1 MATASTGTFCINTAT
16 SKIHNLVSGDKA
28 LKVLVQSSA
37 TPTKISAL
45 DGTKAVTGIV
55 FALPEASGEERWQ
68 LTHGPVPAG
77 GGTALWSG
85 KGGYATIGDPA
96 VSDYYLSS
104 GDITATAATPASSA
118 GIGSEFIKNGSAQKF
133 VLAICDAAYRAYT
146 SGVDQGSGLDS
157 LTVTRGDLSLSNTSI
172 NDGTGIVNTY
182 TRSYTMNFKF
192 YQSGTINASGALDAA
207 NPDIANDGSDGVPF

>member
-55 FALPEASGEERWQ
+55 FALPEASGDERWQ

-104 GDITATAATPASSA
+104 GDITETVNAGGSA
-118 GIGSEFIKNGSAQKF
+118 GAGTEFIKNGSAQKF
-133 VLAICDAAYRAYT
+133 VLAICDSAYRAYT

>member
-1 MATASTGTFCINTAT
+1 MSIASTGTFCINTAT
-16 SKIHNLVSGDKA
+16 SRIHNLVSGNKA
-28 LKVLVQSSA
+28 IKVFEVSST
-37 TPTKISAL
+37 TPKKISAL

-55 FALPEASGEERWQ
+55 FALPEASGDERWQ

-85 KGGYATIGDPA
+85 KGGYATIGDPT
-96 VSDYYLSS
+96 VSDYFLGS
-104 GDITATAATPASSA
+104 GDITLDATASNGRAQGT
-118 GIGSEFIKNGSAQKF
+118 EFIKNGSAQKF
-133 VLAICDAAYRAYT
+133 VLAICDSAYRAYT

-182 TRSYTMNFKF
+182 SRSYTMNFKF
-192 YQSGTINASGALDAA
+192 YQSGTINASGALDSAM
-207 NPDIANDGSDGVPF
+207 PDIANDASDGVPF

>member
-1 MATASTGTFCINTAT
+1 MATASTGTFCLNTAT
-16 SKIHNLVSGDKA
+16 SRLHNLVSGDGA
-28 LKVLVQSSA
+28 IKVLEQSSNS
-37 TPTKISAL
+37 PKRISAL

-55 FALPEASGEERWQ
+55 FALPEASGSERWQ
-68 LTHGPVPAG
+68 LTHGPTAAG

-104 GDITATAATPASSA
+104 GDITEDANNSA
-118 GIGSEFIKNGSAQKF
+118 GRAQGTEFIKQGSAQKF

-146 SGVDQGSGLDS
+146 SGVEQGSGIDS
-157 LTVTRGDLSLSNTSI
+157 MTVTRGDLSLSNTAI

-192 YQSGTINASGALDAA
+192 YQSGTINASGALNAA
-207 NPDIANDGSDGVPF
+207 SPDIANDGSDGVPF

>member
-1 MATASTGTFCINTAT
+1 MAIASTGTFCINTAT
-16 SKIHNLVSGDKA
+16 SRIHNLVSGDKA
-28 LKVLVQSSA
+28 IKVLEVSST
-37 TPTKISAL
+37 TPKKISAL

-55 FALPEASGEERWQ
+55 FALPEASGDERWQ

-85 KGGYATIGDPA
+85 KGGYATIGDPT
-96 VSDYYLSS
+96 VSDYFLGS
-104 GDITATAATPASSA
+104 GDITETAGSHA
-118 GIGSEFIKNGSAQKF
+118 GQSKGTEFIKNGSAQKF
-133 VLAICDAAYRAYT
+133 VLAICDSAYRAYT

-207 NPDIANDGSDGVPF
+207 SPDIANDSSDGVPF

>member
-55 FALPEASGEERWQ
+55 FALPEASGDERWQ

-104 GDITATAATPASSA
+104 GDMTDTVNAGGSA
-118 GIGSEFIKNGSAQKF
+118 GIGTEFIKNGSAQKF

>member
-104 GDITATAATPASSA
+104 GDITETVNAGGSA
-118 GIGSEFIKNGSAQKF
+118 GAGTEFIKNGSAQKF
-133 VLAICDAAYRAYT
+133 VLAICDSAYRAYT